1 MHTKKIHN
9 ALVVSTIALT
19 MAGVG
24 GLSAASVFASDGGTQ
39 SAVMRNAHHKSHTL
53 HLIFINKKGKEIAN
67 PVDLK
72 YHEGEK
78 YSIHTLP
85 IERYVLEETKG
96 STVGVMG
103 DTNKT
108 ISFIYEKIGKHHR
121 ILKKSQK
128 GRIRIEEPLKHN
140 NSLLREANNT
150 SENDEISSNDT
161 SNTDSSSKSNDSSIE
176 TSSGQSVNSVSSSP
190 MNEKNSDESSS
201 TPNDTIASDGLVDS
215 AVKDPAGTANGDVD
229 DTSVDPFTEESSD
242 SETFISSGKDEPII
256 KPTPLKP
263 TPLPQTGRQKA
274 SILTFSGIGIL
285 GLTLIVSHII
295 YKRKKII

>member
-19 MAGVG
+19 LAGVG
-24 GLSAASVFASDGGTQ
+24 GLSSASVFASDGGTQ
-39 SAVMRNAHHKSHTL
+39 SAITRNAHHKSHTL
-53 HLIFINKKGKEIAN
+53 HLIFLNKKGKEIAN

-96 STVGVMG
+96 SPVGIMG
-103 DTNKT
+103 NTNKT
-108 ISFIYEKIGKHHR
+108 ITYIYEKIGKHHR

-128 GRIRIEEPLKHN
+128 GSFEEPLKR
-140 NSLLREANNT
+140 NSLLRAVNNT
-150 SENDEISSNDT
+150 SENDEISSNVT
-161 SNTDSSSKSNDSSIE
+161 SNPDNPPKDSESSIE
-176 TSSGQSVNSVSSSP
+176 TSSGESVSSVSSSP
-190 MNEKNSDESSS
+190 VNEENSDESSS
-201 TPNDTIASDGLVDS
+201 KPDDTIASDGLVDS
-215 AVKDPAGTANGDVD
+215 AVQDPAGTANGDVD
-229 DTSVDPFTEESSD
+229 DTSIDPFTEESSD
-242 SETFISSGKDEPII
+242 PDSNITSGEDEPII

-274 SILTFSGIGIL
+274 SILTFSGIGII
-285 GLTLIVSHII
+285 GVTLIVGHII
-295 YKRKKII
+295 YKRKKLI